1 MSFETILAKN
11 TEGSKNQAAM
21 HQKFIA
27 FIEAMTHLPD
37 YEKELCYQYFEPVM
51 FPKNRII
58 EAQGK
63 VPKHL
68 YFIVSGYMRNFH
80 FDDLGNEVTVD
91 MNHSPRF
98 LTSYNHFVNRT
109 VSNENIECITDCE
122 LLRIKRDD
130 IDILFEKSPIIIK
143 NELQVLQ
150 KAFED
155 ERKRVIDMTTL
166 SAEKRYLKFIKEQPE
181 IIHNVPL
188 QHIASYLGM
197 KPESLS
203 RIRKKFLNKSQVV

>member
-1 MSFETILAKN
+1 MTFRVKF
-11 TEGSKNQAAM
+11 KRKAM

-27 FIEAMTHLPD
+27 FIEAMIHMPD
-37 YEKELCYQYFEPVM
+37 YEKELCYQYFEPVIYS
-51 FPKNRII
+51 KNTII
-58 EAQGK
+58 EKEGK
-63 VPKHL
+63 VPKYL
-68 YFIVSGYMRNFH
+68 YFIISGHMRNFH
-80 FDDLGNEVTVD
+80 IDDFGNGVTVD

-98 LTSYNHFVNRT
+98 FTSYNHFVNRT
-109 VSNENIECITDCE
+109 VSNENIECITDCG
-122 LLRIKRDD
+122 LLRCKRDD

-166 SAEKRYLKFIKEQPE
+166 TAEQRYLKFIKEQPE

-188 QHIASYLGM
+188 QYIASYLGM

-203 RIRKKFLNKSQVV
+203 RIRKKFLNKSQVVLKKVG

>member
-1 MSFETILAKN
+1 
-11 TEGSKNQAAM
+11 M

-27 FIEAMTHLPD
+27 FIEETMHMPD
-37 YEKELCYQYFEPVM
+37 YEKELCYQYFEPIV
-51 FPKNRII
+51 FPKNTII

-63 VPKHL
+63 VPKYL

-80 FDDLGNEVTVD
+80 FDEFGNEVTVD
-91 MNHSPRF
+91 MNHAPRF
-98 LTSYNHFVNRT
+98 FTSYNHFVNRSI
-109 VSNENIECITDCE
+109 SNENIECITDCE
-122 LLRIKRDD
+122 LLRCKRDD

-166 SAEKRYLKFIKEQPE
+166 TAEQRYFKFVKEQPN
-181 IIHNVPL
+181 IIQNVPL
-188 QHIASYLGM
+188 QYIASYLGM

>member
-1 MSFETILAKN
+1 
-11 TEGSKNQAAM
+11 M

-27 FIEAMTHLPD
+27 FIEAMIHMPD
-37 YEKELCYQYFEPVM
+37 YEKELCYQYFEPVVYA
-51 FPKNRII
+51 KNTII

-63 VPKHL
+63 VPKYL

-80 FDDLGNEVTVD
+80 FDDFGNEVTVD
-91 MNHSPRF
+91 MNDSPRF
-98 LTSYNHFVNRT
+98 FASYNHFVNRT
-109 VSNENIECITDCE
+109 ISNENIECITDCE
-122 LLRIKRDD
+122 LLRCKRDD

-166 SAEKRYLKFIKEQPE
+166 TAEQRYFKFVKEQPN
-181 IIHNVPL
+181 IIQNVPL
-188 QHIASYLGM
+188 QYIASYLGM